1 MKVKLTRR
9 WAVHRAGQSVEV
21 SDSQGRWLIQ
31 HNYAESSGDVRAPEQ
46 EAAAPGGNGPDP
58 LAGGDATRLRPHI
71 TKPERDPERNYA
83 RTAEGAP
90 PAAQRPGYGP
100 ADRRREG
107 EAGAVAERAAEDAS
121 APRSTSSARTS
132 TAANSAE
139 DGDDSKKTTRRRTS
153 KSDA

>member
-1 MKVKLTRR
+1 MIMQVKLTRR
-9 WAVHRAGQSVEV
+9 WAVHRAGQTVEV

-58 LAGGDATRLRPHI
+58 LAGGDATRRRPRI

-90 PAAQRPGYGP
+90 PAAQRPGFGP
-100 ADRRREG
+100 QDRRREG
-107 EAGAVAERAAEDAS
+107 EAGAVAQRAAEDAEATS
-121 APRSTSSARTS
+121 VSSARAS
-132 TAANSAE
+132 TTSAE
-139 DGDDSKKTTRRRTS
+139 DGDDSKKTTRRRS
-153 KSDA
+153 NKSDA

>member
-1 MKVKLTRR
+1 MIMQVKLTRR

-58 LAGGDATRLRPHI
+58 LAGGDATRRRPRI
-71 TKPERDPERNYA
+71 TRPERDPERNYA

-90 PAAQRPGYGP
+90 PAAQRPGFGP
-100 ADRRREG
+100 QDRRREG
-107 EAGAVAERAAEDAS
+107 EAGAVAQRAAEDAETTS
-121 APRSTSSARTS
+121 ASSARAS
-132 TAANSAE
+132 TTSAE
-139 DGDDSKKTTRRRTS
+139 DGDDSKKTTRRRAS
-153 KSDA
+153 KSDT